1 MLPPSWSFQFLQRFE
16 NMSRKTGSL
25 ATSGTQLYQS
35 AIQLEGTVSQERN
48 IVTVRHE
55 MRITV

>member
-1 MLPPSWSFQFLQRFE
+1 MLPPSCSFQFLQRFE
-16 NMSRKTGSL
+16 NMFRTTGSL
-25 ATSGTQLYQS
+25 AITGTQLFQS
-35 AIQLEGTVSQERN
+35 AIQLEGTVSQEMN